1 MGRMNEQPDPQYSV
15 RIVADSVDPSDVRLT
30 TFLVTYQRFIH
41 SELMTHRDFSRNS
54 ASSRAI
60 PAKKLQ
66 QMVETDPAMPIFWGL
81 ERKGMQADEELPED
95 VRSYVKARW
104 LQARDQMLAV
114 ARELS
119 DLGTV
124 CPEWAGLGLHKQL
137 VNRLIEP
144 WMKIT
149 VLITATR
156 FDNFFHLR
164 CHRAAMPEIQ
174 RLAVLMREARRAS
187 VPVKMRNGDWHLPF
201 IRPDDEEELCRPN
214 GGPSGEEHR
223 DHPLV
228 RVSVGRCAR
237 LSYLTHDG
245 VRAPAE
251 DIALAARLEHADQP
265 DEPGHW
271 SPFEHQ
277 AVVSLTYPPRP
288 SNLDGFW
295 VQNRKLYARENFI
308 QDPA

>member
-1 MGRMNEQPDPQYSV
+1 MNEPTPQPDPQYSV
-15 RIVADSVDPSDVRLT
+15 RIVADSVDPADVRLT

-60 PAKKLQ
+60 PARKLQ

-95 VRSYVKARW
+95 ARSYAKALW
-104 LQARDQMLAV
+104 LEARDKMLTV
-114 ARELS
+114 ARRLS
-119 DLGTV
+119 ELGTV
-124 CPEWAGLGLHKQL
+124 DPEWEGLGLHKQL

-174 RLAVLMREARRAS
+174 RLAVLMREAREKS
-187 VPVKMRNGDWHLPF
+187 SPVQMWNDDWHLPF
-201 IRPDDEEELCRPN
+201 IQPEDERSPVAGVLGMPRGHED
-214 GGPSGEEHR
+214 R

-245 VRAPAE
+245 VRSLDE
-251 DIALAARLEHADQP
+251 DLALATRLEHADQP
-265 DEPGHW
+265 TEPGHW

-277 AVVSLTYPPRP
+277 AVVLTHPSRP
-288 SNLDGFW
+288 SNFHGLW
-295 VQNRKLYARENFI
+295 IQNRKLYARENYTR
-308 QDPA
+308 DRA